1 MNYLDNAATSYPKPP
16 EVIAAMTSFLTEV
29 GTGTGRGSHRRGV
42 SANRMVYEARERIST
57 LFHVADSS
65 RIVFTHSATESLNL
79 AVSGLLRPGDHVVT
93 STMEHNSLV
102 RPLHRAS
109 LAGVKVTKVA
119 CDRAGFLDPH
129 DVAAALR
136 PETRLIAISHCSN
149 VTGAI
154 QPVADIGH
162 LARTR
167 GITFLLDA
175 AQSAGCLPI
184 DVAEL
189 SVDLL
194 AAPGHKGLLGPQGTG
209 FLYIGPDL
217 ELIPLL
223 VGGTGGAS
231 SDLEQ
236 PRSCPERYESGTPN
250 TPGIAGFSAGV
261 AVILRTGVDQIRRHE
276 QLLTSRLLGGL
287 HQIQGVTIH
296 GPANAERQGAVVSLT
311 LAGRDPSEV
320 SYRLDHEFYISVRV
334 GLHCAPEAHRSIG
347 TYPNGTIR
355 VSPGFHTT
363 EADIDA
369 FLAALRIIAASW

>member
-1 MNYLDNAATSYPKPP
+1 MIYLDNAATSYPKPP

-42 SANRMVYEARERIST
+42 SANRMVYEARERIAK

-65 RIVFTHSATESLNL
+65 CIVFTHSATESLNL
-79 AVSGLLRPGDHVVT
+79 AVSGLLRSGDHVVT
-93 STMEHNSLV
+93 SSMEHNSLV

-109 LAGVKVTKVA
+109 LAGVNVTKVA

-154 QPVADIGH
+154 QPVADIGR
-162 LARTR
+162 LARSR

-175 AQSAGCLPI
+175 SQSAGCLPI

-209 FLYIGPDL
+209 FLYIGPGL

-250 TPGIAGFSAGV
+250 TPGIAGLSAGV
-261 AVILRTGVDQIRRHE
+261 AVILRTGVDRIRRHE
-276 QLLTSRLLGGL
+276 QLLTCRLLGGL
-287 HQIQGVTIH
+287 LPFQGVTIH
-296 GPANAERQGAVVSLT
+296 GPADAERQGAVVSLT
-311 LAGRDPSEV
+311 LAGWDPSEV
-320 SYRLDHEFYISVRV
+320 SYRLDHEFDISVRV
-334 GLHCAPEAHRSIG
+334 GLHCAPDAHRSIG
-347 TYPNGTIR
+347 TYPDGTIR
-355 VSPGFHTT
+355 VSPGFYST

-369 FLAALRIIAASW
+369 FLQALRAISNG